1 MYMHLLAEV
10 RNACRATLHVR
21 QHPTR
26 FPCTNPN
33 VRRCPSAA
41 GAACDAILDPASP
54 GAGGRGLAESTID
67 SAVYR
72 QHDVDQESSDPAQ
85 ERLDRSPRRCRPP
98 GTLVAAC
105 SSWRTGAS
113 ARHASLGTGA
123 KTAPVQAG

>member
-85 ERLDRSPRRCRPP
+85 KKFQHQLGDARWRDLRKLS
-98 GTLVAAC
+98 GAIVHIVAN
-105 SSWRTGAS
+105 SKMEGA
-113 ARHASLGTGA
+113 RNE
-123 KTAPVQAG
+123 K

>member
-54 GAGGRGLAESTID
+54 GAGGRGLPESTIH

-72 QHDVDQESSDPAQ
+72 QYDVDQESSDPAQ
-85 ERLDRSPRRCRPP
+85 EGLDRSPRRCRPP
-98 GTLVAAC
+98 GTLVAAL
-105 SSWRTGAS
+105 
-113 ARHASLGTGA
+113 ASLWTGGYA
-123 KTAPVQAG
+123 AEG

>member
-1 MYMHLLAEV
+1 MYMHLLLL
-10 RNACRATLHVR
+10 RCQNARRATLHVR
-21 QHPTR
+21 RYPTR

-33 VRRCPSAA
+33 VRRCASAA

-54 GAGGRGLAESTID
+54 GAGGRGLAESTIH

-85 ERLDRSPRRCRPP
+85 EVLDHGPRWRRPP

-105 SSWRTGAS
+105 ASWRTCAS
-113 ARHASLGTGA
+113 ARDASLGTGA
-123 KTAPVQAG
+123 KTA

>member
-21 QHPTR
+21 QYPTR

-33 VRRCPSAA
+33 VRRFPSAA

-54 GAGGRGLAESTID
+54 GAGGRGLPESTIH

-72 QHDVDQESSDPAQ
+72 QHDIDQESSDPAQ
-85 ERLDRSPRRCRPP
+85 ERLDRGPRWRDLRKLS
-98 GTLVAAC
+98 GAIVHIVAN
-105 SSWRTGAS
+105 SKMEGA
-113 ARHASLGTGA
+113 RNE
-123 KTAPVQAG
+123 K

>member
-1 MYMHLLAEV
+1 MYMHILAEV
-10 RNACRATLHVR
+10 RNACRATLHVRQHPTHMQGSSTGITLHVR

-54 GAGGRGLAESTID
+54 GAGGRGLPESTIH

-72 QHDVDQESSDPAQ
+72 QYDVDQESSDPAQ
-85 ERLDRSPRRCRPP
+85 EGLDHGPRWRRPP

-105 SSWRTGAS
+105 SSWRT
-113 ARHASLGTGA
+113 
-123 KTAPVQAG
+123 